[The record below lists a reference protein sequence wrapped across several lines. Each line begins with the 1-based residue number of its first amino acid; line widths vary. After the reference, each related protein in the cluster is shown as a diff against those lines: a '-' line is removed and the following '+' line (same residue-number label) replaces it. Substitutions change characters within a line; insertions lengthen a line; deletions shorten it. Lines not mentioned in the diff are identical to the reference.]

1 MSKGL
6 IKKLKG
12 DIFFKFFCILL
23 ITFLLEMIINK
34 QWLNYSF
41 IMHIILESCCV
52 FASLS
57 IFFSLWYSITILN
70 SKSILGIGF
79 LAVSVFQALHIFF
92 SLKNYMAP
100 VTELSARMAFASRLT
115 VSIILLL
122 FVKSLV
128 IKKVD
133 KNLILA
139 ATLIITLLFT
149 LVITINPNY
158 PLLIYNNKPAA
169 FNYLAEITVIA
180 IFSYSFVKY
189 NDTSIFRDDIKS
201 FEDMRLAIL
210 LCIPAE
216 IWFLIFPHY
225 YMSTGHFLK
234 IVSYLLF
241 FRVIYIHTITYPY
254 KKLQSRQLI
263 LDEKQQNQDDAVNF
277 YNQVQTILNSLEQ
290 CVLMVNKNK
299 IITMCNIATENLL
312 NRNNDEIVGKNLDEM
327 CKALK
332 IDLNNDLNFSLNT
345 TKDKNINRKVQLP
358 LYVNNV
364 KREVLI
370 HLNPILDPS
379 GQAYGFILVGT
390 DITDLENS
398 FEKTLR
404 QEKLAILGQ
413 LGAGIVHE
421 VRNYLSTVKGRSQII
436 ELLSA
441 NDAIKRHAKNISKDV
456 NDINNIMNEFL
467 FLAKPQ
473 NTDLKKASI
482 TEIFQSIESMIS
494 SSSLVHGVNINI
506 NLSNDNRYILCDESQ
521 IKQVI
526 LNLCKNAVEVV
537 IGKDEAKIIIDSGYN
552 ESTDEIFIR
561 VTDNGP
567 GIPQENLEKI
577 GTPFFTTKKNGTGL
591 GLSTCFRIIKNHKGR
606 ISVES
611 EFGKGASFTV
621 FLPCINDNL
630 NEKIE
635 A

>member
-1 MSKGL
+1 M
-6 IKKLKG
+6 
-12 DIFFKFFCILL
+12 
-23 ITFLLEMIINK
+23 
-34 QWLNYSF
+34 
-41 IMHIILESCCV
+41 
-52 FASLS
+52 
-57 IFFSLWYSITILN
+57 
-70 SKSILGIGF
+70 
-79 LAVSVFQALHIFF
+79 
-92 SLKNYMAP
+92 
-100 VTELSARMAFASRLT
+100 
-115 VSIILLL
+115 
-122 FVKSLV
+122 
-128 IKKVD
+128 
-133 KNLILA
+133 
-139 ATLIITLLFT
+139 
-149 LVITINPNY
+149 
-158 PLLIYNNKPAA
+158 
-169 FNYLAEITVIA
+169 
-180 IFSYSFVKY
+180 
-189 NDTSIFRDDIKS
+189 
-201 FEDMRLAIL
+201 
-210 LCIPAE
+210 
-216 IWFLIFPHY
+216 
-225 YMSTGHFLK
+225 
-234 IVSYLLF
+234 
-241 FRVIYIHTITYPY
+241 
-254 KKLQSRQLI
+254 
-263 LDEKQQNQDDAVNF
+263 
-277 YNQVQTILNSLEQ
+277 
-290 CVLMVNKNK
+290 
-299 IITMCNIATENLL
+299 
-312 NRNNDEIVGKNLDEM
+312 DEM